1 MIFKLIIL
9 DKAKDAL
16 NKLSRDNKGKIEER
30 LEVLKETPWRKKP
43 NADIKKLKNAGE
55 NWRIRIG
62 DYRAVYTIIDNT
74 KEVRVKKFT
83 HSNKKKKI
91 YKQVGRKL

>member
-16 NKLSRDNKGKIEER
+16 NKLSRDNKCKIEER
-30 LEVLKETPWRKKP
+30 LEVLKEAPWRKNP

-74 KEVRVKKFT
+74 KEVRVKKFA

-91 YKQVGRKL
+91 YKQVGGKL